1 MKIAV
6 VPARGGSKRIP
17 RKNMKEFCGK
27 PMLHWPITTALKSG
41 IFERIIVSTDDP
53 EIAELA
59 KEAGAEVPFFRPA
72 ELAGDFVATVPVI
85 QHAISQL
92 NMPHLSHV
100 CCIYPTAAFLTPQ
113 ILHAAVMQQQKS
125 EADFVMPVVRLS
137 CPMERAL
144 SLSKT
149 GLLSMRY
156 PEHLNTRT
164 QDCTELYQDAGQF
177 YLGTVNGWLSNR
189 DFYQQQVAAITI
201 PKYRAHDID
210 MPDDWVLAELIFPH
224 LAGLELTDAQ

>member
-6 VPARGGSKRIP
+6 IPARGGSKRIP
-17 RKNMKEFCGK
+17 RKNMKIFCGK
-27 PMLHWPITTALKSG
+27 PMLQWPIAAAVASE
-41 IFERIIVSTDDP
+41 IFERVIVSTDDP
-53 EIAELA
+53 EIAKLA
-59 KEAGAEVPFFRPA
+59 KEAGAEVPFIRPA

-92 NMPHLSHV
+92 NIPQLSHV

-113 ILHAAVMQQQKS
+113 TLHAAVMQQQKS
-125 EADFVMPVVRLS
+125 EADFVMPVIKLS
-137 CPMERAL
+137 CPIERAL
-144 SLSKT
+144 SLSNT

-164 QDCTELYQDAGQF
+164 QDCAELYQDAGQF
-177 YLGTVNGWLSNR
+177 YLGTVDAWLNNR

-210 MPDDWVLAELIFPH
+210 TPDDWVLAELIFPH
-224 LAGLELTDAQ
+224 LAGLELTDA